1 MSVKDLIVLKSSMA
15 TNLSSGK
22 YGPTLSK
29 REITNYEKVRI
40 WVLEICARGVGRP
53 SREPPKIGKKGG

>member
-29 REITNYEKVRI
+29 REITNPEKSEFGFWKFVP
-40 WVLEICARGVGRP
+40 GVSDG
-53 SREPPKIGKKGG
+53 PPANPQK